1 MLQSRTFAVIAA
13 LCALV
18 SCGAILGPSQSDI
31 EAAVHDFYARGET
44 ANAPDL
50 STAHIAEYEGCQPRG
65 GVFTCPVVYATEQG
79 NRSILIWV
87 VRAPS
92 GGWEVRNL
100 RDNERRR

>member
-1 MLQSRTFAVIAA
+1 MIRALALAA
-13 LCALV
+13 LLSPLTA
-18 SCGAILGPSQSDI
+18 CGAVLGPSQVDL
-31 EAAVHDFYARGET
+31 ETGVREFYSRGET
-44 ANAPDL
+44 ASVPNL

-87 VRAPS
+87 IRTPS